1 MEAGQI
7 AEFDSPLALFD
18 RPDSIFRSMCDAA
31 KLSRDAVVRIRAR
44 EDVAMVDMDTRSIRE
59 ASETVEDVLDRISVA
74 SALKGGPADEAVMAS
89 AMNPVGAAQV
99 TLGKPV
105 ETNDANEVK
114 PKAA

>member
-31 KLSRDAVVRIRAR
+31 KLSRDAIVRIRAG
-44 EDVAMVDMDTRSIRE
+44 EDVALVDGETRSIKGTE
-59 ASETVEDVLDRISVA
+59 ETVEDVLDRISVESA
-74 SALKGGPADEAVMAS
+74 SKGEPAEEVGPTAAAEPD
-89 AMNPVGAAQV
+89 GAAQV

-105 ETNDANEVK
+105 ETSDHKEEKSKV
-114 PKAA
+114 